1 MSHTELNITTPLV
14 VFDLET
20 TGTNISKD
28 RIVEIAT
35 IKVMPD
41 GNINEKTRRVN
52 PTIPI
57 PEETSKIHGI
67 YDKDVKNEPPFRK
80 IAKSL
85 AQYLDGC
92 DLAGFNCTN
101 FDVPVL
107 VEEFLRANINF
118 EIDKRKII
126 DASRIF
132 NIMEKRNL
140 RSALKFYCQEELVDA
155 HTALADTRAT
165 YKVLLAQVKQYEN
178 QKIYDNLGEEINS
191 FQNDMG
197 VLDQICMS
205 NKVDLAGRM
214 IYNKDQKELFNF
226 GKHKGKSVEEV
237 LKREPNYYD
246 WMMKGDF
253 PLDTKKKITEIKL
266 RYSQK

>member
-1 MSHTELNITTPLV
+1 M
-14 VFDLET
+14 
-20 TGTNISKD
+20 
-28 RIVEIAT
+28 
-35 IKVMPD
+35 
-41 GNINEKTRRVN
+41 
-52 PTIPI
+52 
-57 PEETSKIHGI
+57 
-67 YDKDVKNEPPFRK
+67 
-80 IAKSL
+80 
-85 AQYLDGC
+85 
-92 DLAGFNCTN
+92 
-101 FDVPVL
+101 
-107 VEEFLRANINF
+107 EEFLRANINF

-266 RYSQK
+266 RYS